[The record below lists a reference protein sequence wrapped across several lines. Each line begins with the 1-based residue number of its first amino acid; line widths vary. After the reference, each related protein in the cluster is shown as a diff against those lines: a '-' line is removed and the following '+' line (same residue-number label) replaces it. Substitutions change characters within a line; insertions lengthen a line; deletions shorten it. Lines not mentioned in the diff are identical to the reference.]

1 MKYEGS
7 ENFMAKQ
14 KEYSPMIKQYLQVK
28 EKNPDTIILYRVGDF
43 YEMFFEDAVVASKA
57 LQLVLTGKS
66 AGVEERVPMC
76 GVPHHAVSS
85 YIDKLIKKG
94 FKVGIVEQL
103 EDPSLAKGIVE
114 RDVIQIITPGA
125 VIDMK
130 SKDNNYI
137 GCLDVTSNYY
147 VFSYADVST
156 GEIYVENL
164 EKDLESVMSE
174 IDNLSIKEIV
184 VSTQFNAKDLMTLRN
199 RKNVLVSY
207 ENDNNPEI
215 EHEYVLSNV
224 FDLEQRKNVVRLY
237 NYLKDTQKNSLD
249 YMQEC
254 KVLRANTAMQIDSF
268 SRTNLELVRTIR
280 SDETYGSLF
289 WLLDHTQTNMGSR
302 LLKKWIVKPLTDLEE
317 IIARQGIVESLI
329 DNFLLRDDLIRD
341 LKDIYDIERLVSKI
355 NFGSANGRDF
365 LQLKN
370 SLMIVPKLLEDLKA
384 LNNNKINSLP
394 GIEYDFKE
402 VADLLERAISEDAP
416 ITVKEGGIFK
426 MGYND
431 TLDEII
437 SMSKGG
443 KEWVSSLEAQERE
456 KTNIPTLK
464 VGYNKIFG
472 YYIEITKSNLD
483 KIDPSWGYERK
494 QTTINSERFITQE
507 LKEKEQMILS
517 ADDRRNALEYEMFQ
531 SLRKHIATY
540 TEKLQTLASLV
551 SYIDVLISFAEVSV
565 NEHYVKPTFN
575 ENRKVEIIKGRHPV
589 IEKVTPNATYVPN
602 DILLDKDTDI
612 LIITGPN
619 MGGKSTYMRQFA
631 LIVIMAQLGS
641 FVPAESANLM
651 VFDQIFTRIGASD
664 DLVSGQST
672 FMVEMSETNYA
683 LRHATS
689 SSLLIFDEIGRGTA
703 TFDGMA
709 LAEAILEYIATNIR
723 AKTLFSTHY
732 HEITSIT
739 GILPMVKN
747 IHVAVKENDE
757 EITLLYKVEEG
768 AMGKSYGINVARLA
782 HLPDELLKRANE
794 ILVDLT
800 KEKVTINDN
809 VIVKKEDKNEALIE
823 ELKKMDPL
831 SMSPLEALNYL
842 YELKRKMGVK

>member
-1 MKYEGS
+1 
-7 ENFMAKQ
+7 MATEKG
-14 KEYSPMIKQYLQVK
+14 YSPMIKQYLQVK

-43 YEMFFEDAVVASKA
+43 YEMFFEDAQIASKV

-66 AGVEERVPMC
+66 AGVGERIPMC
-76 GVPHHAVSS
+76 GVPHHAVNS
-85 YIDKLIKKG
+85 YIDKLVKKG
-94 FKVGIVEQL
+94 YRVGIVEQM

-130 SKDNNYI
+130 TKDNNYI
-137 GCLDVTSNYY
+137 GCLDVTNNYY

-164 EKDLESVMSE
+164 EKDLDSVMSE
-174 IDNLSIKEIV
+174 IDNLFIKEIV
-184 VSTQFNAKDLMTLRN
+184 VSTRFNAKDILTLRN
-199 RKNVLVSY
+199 RKNVLISY
-207 ENDNNPEI
+207 ENDNKPEI

-224 FDLEQRKNVVRLY
+224 FDLEQRMNVVRLY
-237 NYLKDTQKNSLD
+237 NYLKNTQKNSLD

-254 KVLRANTAMQIDSF
+254 KVLKSNAAMQIDSF

-280 SDETYGSLF
+280 SDEAYGSLF
-289 WLLDHTQTNMGSR
+289 WLLDKTQTNMGSR
-302 LLKKWIVKPLTDLEE
+302 LLKKWIVKPITDLSE
-317 IIARQGIVESLI
+317 ILSRQDIVESLI
-329 DNFLLRDDLIRD
+329 NDFLLRDDLIKD

-370 SLMIVPKLLEDLKA
+370 SLQIVPKLLSDLIK
-384 LNNNKINSLP
+384 LNNEKINALP
-394 GIEYDFKE
+394 GMEYDFADI
-402 VADLLERAISEDAP
+402 ADLLERAISEDAP

-426 MGYND
+426 HGYNEK
-431 TLDEII
+431 LDELI

-443 KEWVSSLEAQERE
+443 KEWVASLEAMERE
-456 KTNIPTLK
+456 KTNIPSLK
-464 VGYNKIFG
+464 VGFNKVFG
-472 YYIEITKSNLD
+472 YYIEVTRTHLD
-483 KIDPSWGYERK
+483 KIDPEWGYERK
-494 QTTINSERFITQE
+494 QTTINAERFITKE

-517 ADDRRNALEYEMFQ
+517 ADDRRNALEYELFQ
-531 SLRKHIATY
+531 TLRRHIATY
-540 TEKLQTLASLV
+540 TEKLQTLAGLV

-565 NEHYVKPTFN
+565 NEHYVRPTFN
-575 ENRKVEIIKGRHPV
+575 DQRKVEIINGRHPV
-589 IEKVTPNATYVPN
+589 IEKVTPDATYVPN
-602 DILLDKDTDI
+602 DIIMDSGTDI

-631 LIVIMAQLGS
+631 LIVIMAQLGC
-641 FVPAESANLM
+641 FVPAESASLM

-672 FMVEMSETNYA
+672 FMVEMSETNFA

-709 LAEAILEYIATNIR
+709 LAESILEYIASNIR
-723 AKTLFSTHY
+723 AKTMFSTHY
-732 HEITSIT
+732 HEITSI
-739 GILPMVKN
+739 GEKLPMVRN
-747 IHVAVKENDE
+747 IHVAVSENEDD
-757 EITLLYKVEEG
+757 ITLLYKVENG

-782 HLPDELLKRANE
+782 RLPEELLVRANE
-794 ILVDLT
+794 ILAELN
-800 KEKVTINDN
+800 KEKIKINEN
-809 VIVKKEDKNEALIE
+809 VIEKKEEAKEEWIE
-823 ELKKMDPL
+823 ELKLLDPL

-842 YELKRKMGVK
+842 YELKRKMGGK